1 MKGTVTSVMKVVVI
15 GAGYVGIT
23 LACLTEFGHD
33 VTMLGRDKA
42 KAERISRG
50 VPPIFEAGLDEVLKS
65 GIKKGLLRAT
75 VDYSVV
81 KDADVVFICVGT
93 PSGDDGSIDLSQVEA
108 CSKSIGEQMKDG
120 DGYKVVVVKST
131 CLPGTT
137 TNVVI
142 PAIEKAS
149 GKKAGKDFG
158 ACMNPEFLREGSG
171 IYDFMNP
178 DKIVIGGIDSK
189 SQKVLADLY
198 SGFDA
203 KFPRIFTDTNTAEMI
218 KYGNNAMLATRISF
232 MNELAN
238 ICEHYKADVKEVSR
252 AMGIDTRIGPKF
264 LNAGAGFGGSC
275 FPKDVKA
282 LISAAKKVGVKPTLM
297 ESVMKVNDEQPLR
310 VVDLTEKTIGDLTDK
325 KISVLGLAFKS
336 DTDDMRDSRSTIVVQ
351 ALLRKHAKVTTYDP
365 QAMENAKQ
373 IFGNMVTFCSSKEDC
388 VKDAD
393 AVIVMTEW
401 DDFKNMDLAHVK
413 APVIDGRRI
422 IDPDKVSQKGLVYRG
437 IGWKDN
443 FGGAGA

>member
-1 MKGTVTSVMKVVVI
+1 MKVVVI
-15 GAGYVGIT
+15 GTGYVGIT
-23 LACLTEFGHD
+23 LAGLTEFNHD

-42 KAERISRG
+42 KAERINRG
-50 VPPIFEAGLDEVLKS
+50 VPPIYEPGLEELLRS

-81 KDADVVFICVGT
+81 RDADVVFICVGT
-93 PSGDDGSIDLSQVEA
+93 PSTEDGSIDLSQVEA
-108 CSKSIGEQMKDG
+108 CSRSIGEQMKEAS
-120 DGYKVVVVKST
+120 GYQVIVVKST

-137 TNVVI
+137 TDFVI
-142 PAIEKAS
+142 PILEKMS
-149 GKKAGKDFG
+149 GKKAGRDFG
-158 ACMNPEFLREGSG
+158 VCMNPEFLREGSG
-171 IYDFMNP
+171 VYDFMNP

-198 SGFDA
+198 SGFDQ

-238 ICEHYKADVKEVSR
+238 ICEHYKVDVKEVAR
-252 AMGIDTRIGPKF
+252 AMGIDARIGPKF

-282 LISAAKKVGVKPTLM
+282 LISAAKKVGVKPILM

-310 VVDLTEKTIGDLTDK
+310 LVDMAEKTIGDLADK
-325 KISVLGLAFKS
+325 NISVLGLAFKS
-336 DTDDMRDSRSTIVVQ
+336 DTDDIRDSRATVVVQ
-351 ALLRKHAKVTTYDP
+351 ALLRKHAKVTAYDP
-365 QAMENAKQ
+365 KAMENARQ
-373 IFGNMVTFCSSKEDC
+373 IFGNMVRFCNSKEEC

-401 DDFKNMDLAHVK
+401 DDFKNMAQVS
-413 APVIDGRRI
+413 APIIDGRRI
-422 IDPDKVSQKGLVYRG
+422 IDPDKATQRGLVYRG
-437 IGWKDN
+437 IGWKKN
-443 FGGAGA
+443 FGGVGI